1 MADTNEPDVPPIPLP
16 PESAAAPIPAPEPAP
31 APPASP
37 YATTPQAPVPPA
49 PYGQQPYA
57 QQPYGQ
63 PGYQQQPVAYG
74 QQPYGAYQ
82 APAASAPQGISIAAL
97 ICGIAGLVGIPFVSL
112 AAVILGHI
120 GQKNQ
125 PYAKGLW
132 LTGLITGYVGLVF
145 YGLII
150 AFVIIVSF
158 AGAAGGFS

>member
-1 MADTNEPDVPPIPLP
+1 MADTNDPDVPPIPLP
-16 PESAAAPIPAPEPAP
+16 PESVATPIPAPEPAP
-31 APPASP
+31 APPVSP
-37 YATTPQAPVPPA
+37 YATAPQAPVPPQ
-49 PYGQQPYA
+49 PYGQQPYGQPA
-57 QQPYGQ
+57 YQQPA
-63 PGYQQQPVAYG
+63 YQQPAAYG

-82 APAASAPQGISIAAL
+82 APGAAAPQGISIASL
-97 ICGIAGLVGIPFVSL
+97 ICGIAGLLGIPFVSL
-112 AAVILGHI
+112 AAIILGHI

-150 AFVIIVSF
+150 AFVVIVSF

>member
-1 MADTNEPDVPPIPLP
+1 MADTNDPDVPPIPLP
-16 PESAAAPIPAPEPAP
+16 PEGVATPIPAPEPAP

-37 YATTPQAPVPPA
+37 YATAPQAPAPPA
-49 PYGQQPYA
+49 PYGQPAY
-57 QQPYGQ
+57 QQPAAYGQ
-63 PGYQQQPVAYG
+63 QPAAYG

-82 APAASAPQGISIAAL
+82 QQVTPSAPQGLSIAAL
-97 ICGIAGLVGIPFVSL
+97 ICGIAGLLGIPFVSL
-112 AAVILGHI
+112 AAIILGHI

-145 YGLII
+145 YGLIY
-150 AFVIIVSF
+150 AFIFIVAF